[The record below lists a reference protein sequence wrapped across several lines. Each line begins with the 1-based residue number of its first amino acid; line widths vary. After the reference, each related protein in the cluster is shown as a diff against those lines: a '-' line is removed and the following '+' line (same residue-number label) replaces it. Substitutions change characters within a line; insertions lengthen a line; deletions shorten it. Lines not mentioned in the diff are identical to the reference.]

1 MSNEVFLTVK
11 EASQYADVSEHTV
24 RRILRL
30 IRAEPEKVYNQLP
43 VATRA
48 SIATSP
54 YQLESKAI
62 KIDRLGKH
70 TNSPLAYRVAR
81 SFLEGFFNVDDRAI
95 IMTGK
100 KQGSN
105 NPEYQ
110 AVPTMQIQGRD
121 GLETIPVEGHKKRG
135 RKKVVHHN
143 AASPLIDD
151 ESLIDLVTSM
161 KRQLLAQEHQIKTLT
176 EQNKDLIAIMKKLLV
191 EKGQ

>member
-30 IRAEPEKVYNQLP
+30 IRSDPEKVYNQLP
-43 VATRA
+43 VATRT

-54 YQLESKAI
+54 YQLEGKAI

-81 SFLEGFFNVDDRAI
+81 SFLEGFFNVDDRAVV
-95 IMTGK
+95 MTGK
-100 KQGSN
+100 KTRQGDMQYES
-105 NPEYQ
+105 
-110 AVPTMQIQGRD
+110 VPTMQIQGRD

-135 RKKVVHHN
+135 RKKLIRHN
-143 AASPLIDD
+143 TANPLIDD
-151 ESLIDLVTSM
+151 ESLIDLITSM
-161 KRQLLAQEHQIKTLT
+161 KRQLLAQESQIKTLT
-176 EQNKDLIAIMKKLLV
+176 EQNRDLVVIMKKLLQ